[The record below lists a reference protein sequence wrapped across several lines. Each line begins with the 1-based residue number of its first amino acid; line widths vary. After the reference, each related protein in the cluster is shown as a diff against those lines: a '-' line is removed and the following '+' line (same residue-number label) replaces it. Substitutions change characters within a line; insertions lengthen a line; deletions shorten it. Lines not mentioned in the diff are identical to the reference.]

1 MFISL
6 KKSLKKSTVKKTILL
21 TLTLLL
27 ISGAFLYFTGAS
39 EETAARSEITI
50 GYFPNLTHGTAMVA
64 LERDYFAEEIA
75 DFEVTTRHF
84 PDGSLFMDALTT
96 GAIDIGLVG
105 PGPALNRYLQGADV
119 VALAGA
125 STGGNLLVTAPE
137 VEFNRAEDLDGFR
150 IATPALGCTH
160 DLQLRYMLAETDLT
174 TKRRGGSVDHRTHPP
189 ASISGMFRRGQLDA
203 AVVSEPWASRL
214 EMEGE
219 GQVALEWDEV
229 PWEGDLPNTIV
240 VTRGEIVREEPELVQ
255 QFLQAQQRA
264 VSYIDDNPSAA
275 AEIIQES
282 IASISEQHLD
292 LEIIESSLTRTQF
305 TSELNEEAV
314 KEMAEISEAAGFIES
329 SSLDGFFVSEDF
341 VPEDLAG
348 HSQ

>member
-1 MFISL
+1 MFTSL
-6 KKSLKKSTVKKTILL
+6 KDSRIKKTILL
-21 TLTLLL
+21 ALTLLL
-27 ISGAFLYFTGAS
+27 IFGAYLYFTGAS
-39 EETAARSEITI
+39 EEIAARSEITI

-64 LERDYFAEEIA
+64 LERGYFAEELA
-75 DFEVTTRHF
+75 DLTITTNHF

-125 STGGNLLVTAPE
+125 STGGNLLVTAPD
-137 VEFNRAEDLDGFR
+137 VEFSRAEDLEGIK

-189 ASISGMFRRGQLDA
+189 ASVSGMFRRGQLDA

-214 EMEGE
+214 EIEGE
-219 GQVALEWDEV
+219 GQVALEWNEV
-229 PWEGDLPNTIV
+229 PWEGNLPNTIV
-240 VTRGEIVREEPELVQ
+240 VTRGEILREEPELVQ
-255 QFLQAQQRA
+255 QFLQAQQKA
-264 VSYIDDNPSAA
+264 ISYIDENPSAA

-282 IASISEQHLD
+282 IADISEQHLD

-305 TSELNEEAV
+305 TSELNKSAV
-314 KEMAEISEAAGFIES
+314 EEMAEVSEAAGFIES
-329 SSLDGFFVSEDF
+329 SNLEGFFI
-341 VPEDLAG
+341 PEDLVG

>member
-1 MFISL
+1 MFTNL
-6 KKSLKKSTVKKTILL
+6 KVLTAKKTALL
-21 TLTLLL
+21 ALTLLI
-27 ISGAFLYFTGAS
+27 ISGVILLFSGAS
-39 EETAARSEITI
+39 EEIAARKEITI

-64 LERDYFAEEIA
+64 LEQEYYAEELEDLTI
-75 DFEVTTRHF
+75 TTQHF

-137 VEFNRAEDLDGFR
+137 VEFNRAEDLDGTR

-160 DLQLRYMLAETDLT
+160 DLQLRYMLAETGLT
-174 TKRRGGSVDHRTHPP
+174 TRRRGGSVDHRTHPP
-189 ASISGMFRRGQLDA
+189 ASISGMFRRGHLDA

-214 EMEGE
+214 ELEGE

-240 VTRGEIVREEPELVQ
+240 VTRGEVLREEPELVQ

-264 VSYIDDNPSAA
+264 VSYIENQPRAA
-275 AEIIQES
+275 AEIIQKA
-282 IASISEQHLD
+282 IADIAEQHLE

-305 TSELNEEAV
+305 TSELNKRTV
-314 KEMAEISEAAGFIES
+314 QEMAEISKKAGFIES
-329 SSLDGFFVSEDF
+329 SNLERFFA
-341 VPEDLAG
+341 PEDLAG
-348 HSQ
+348 FNQ